1 METDRGMAT
10 ATVNK
15 QKIAARPCVWIQHE
29 LAAGM
34 NKGILGV
41 DEAKMLSTRGV
52 EGKWRVL
59 GARNRR
65 R

>member
-34 NKGILGV
+34 NKDISSIYK
-41 DEAKMLSTRGV
+41 AKMLSTRGV
-52 EGKWRVL
+52 EGKRRVL